1 MTSTSELQEDSE
13 ARKVKEVIRLLN
25 LALDECHKLL
35 REIEP
40 VTSPA
45 EAEGSKN

>member
-1 MTSTSELQEDSE
+1 MTSTRKLREDSE

-40 VTSPA
+40 VSNPA
-45 EAEGSKN
+45 EAEGSKD